1 MPSPPTRVLTG
12 NRLETGD
19 VLWWNGHDWS
29 LHIAD
34 AVAIGDEGEALAAR
48 LVAEERINDP
58 VLIDVTG
65 EPGAFVPTTTRER
78 VRASGPSVRADLAR
92 GSLSVEVI

>member
-1 MPSPPTRVLTG
+1 MPRILTG

-29 LHIAD
+29 HQIKD
-34 AVAIGDEGEALAAR
+34 AVAISDEGDALLATLIAA
-48 LVAEERINDP
+48 ERINDP
-58 VLIDVTG
+58 ALIDVTG

-92 GSLSVEVI
+92 GSLSTEVI

>member
-1 MPSPPTRVLTG
+1 MPRILTG

-19 VLWWNGHDWS
+19 VLWWNGTDWS
-29 LHIAD
+29 TQIKD
-34 AVAIGDEGEALAAR
+34 AVAIGDEGDALLAR
-48 LVAEERINDP
+48 LIAAERINDP

-65 EPGAFVPTTTRER
+65 EPGAYVPTTTRER

-92 GSLSVEVI
+92 GSLSTEVI

>member
-1 MPSPPTRVLTG
+1 MPRILTG

-29 LHIAD
+29 TRIVD
-34 AVAIGDEGEALAAR
+34 AVEIGAEGEALLAQLIAA
-48 LVAEERINDP
+48 ERINDP

-65 EPGAFVPTTTRER
+65 TPGAFVPTTTRER

-92 GSLSVEVI
+92 GSLSVEAI

>member
-1 MPSPPTRVLTG
+1 MPRILTG

-19 VLWWNGHDWS
+19 VLWWNGSDWS
-29 LHIAD
+29 TRIAD
-34 AVAIGDEGEALAAR
+34 AAEIGAEGEALLATLIAA
-48 LVAEERINDP
+48 ERINDP

-92 GSLSVEVI
+92 GSLSVEAI

>member
-1 MPSPPTRVLTG
+1 MRRILTG

-19 VLWWNGHDWS
+19 VLYWAGADWS
-29 LHIAD
+29 TRIAD
-34 AVAIGDEGEALAAR
+34 AIAIGDEGEALVAGHIAA
-48 LVAEERINDP
+48 ERINDP

-65 EPGAFVPTTTRER
+65 EPGHFVPTTTRER

>member
-1 MPSPPTRVLTG
+1 MPRVLTG

-19 VLWWNGHDWS
+19 VLWWDGADWS
-29 LHIAD
+29 TRIAD
-34 AVAIGDEGEALAAR
+34 AAPIGDEGEALLAAHI
-48 LVAEERINDP
+48 AAERINDP

-65 EPGAFVPTTTRER
+65 EPGHFLPTTTRER

-92 GSLSVEVI
+92 GSLSTEVI

>member
-1 MPSPPTRVLTG
+1 MPRVLTG

-19 VLWWNGHDWS
+19 VLWWNGADWS
-29 LHIAD
+29 TQIKD
-34 AVAIGDEGEALAAR
+34 AAPIGDEGEALLAR
-48 LVAEERINDP
+48 LIAEERINDP

-65 EPGAFVPTTTRER
+65 TPGGFIPTTTRER

-92 GSLSVEVI
+92 GSLSTEVI

>member
-1 MPSPPTRVLTG
+1 MPRILTG

-19 VLWWNGHDWS
+19 VLWWNGSDWS
-29 LHIAD
+29 HQIKD
-34 AVAIGDEGEALAAR
+34 AVAIGDEAEALLAQLIAT
-48 LVAEERINDP
+48 ERINDP
-58 VLIDVTG
+58 ALIDVTG

-92 GSLSVEVI
+92 GSLSTEVI

>member
-1 MPSPPTRVLTG
+1 MSSGVKRVLTG

-19 VLWWNGHDWS
+19 VLWWDGNDWS
-29 LHIAD
+29 PRLSE
-34 AVAIGDEGEALAAR
+34 AVAIGDEGEALVAQLIAA
-48 LVAEERINDP
+48 ERINDP
-58 VLIDVTG
+58 ALVDVTG
-65 EPGAFVPTTTRER
+65 EPGAFIPTTTRER

>member
-1 MPSPPTRVLTG
+1 MTKLLTG

-19 VLWWNGHDWS
+19 VLWWDGHAWS
-29 LHIAD
+29 TRIAD
-34 AVAIGDEGEALAAR
+34 AIAIGDEGDALLAR
-48 LVAEERINDP
+48 LIVEERINDP

-65 EPGAFVPTTTRER
+65 EPGHWLPSTTRER

-92 GSLSVEVI
+92 GSLSVDVI

>member
-1 MPSPPTRVLTG
+1 MPRVLTG

-19 VLWWNGHDWS
+19 VLWWNGVDWTP
-29 LHIAD
+29 LIRD
-34 AVAIGDEGEALAAR
+34 AVAIGDEGAALLAR

-58 VLIDVTG
+58 VLVDVTG
-65 EPGAFVPTTTRER
+65 EAGAFIPTTTRER

-92 GSLSVEVI
+92 GSLSTEAI

>member
-1 MPSPPTRVLTG
+1 MPRILTG

-19 VLWWNGHDWS
+19 VLWWAGADWS
-29 LHIAD
+29 AQIRD
-34 AVAIGDEGEALAAR
+34 AVEIGDEGAALVAR
-48 LVAEERINDP
+48 LVADERINDP
-58 VLIDVTG
+58 VLVDVTG
-65 EPGAFVPTTTRER
+65 TPGNWLPTTTRER

>member
-1 MPSPPTRVLTG
+1 MPRVLTG

-19 VLWWNGHDWS
+19 VLWWNGADWS
-29 LHIAD
+29 QHIKD
-34 AVAIGDEGEALAAR
+34 AVAMGDEGEALLAKLIAA
-48 LVAEERINDP
+48 ERINDP

-65 EPGAFVPTTTRER
+65 EPGAYVPTTTRER

-92 GSLSVEVI
+92 GSLSTEVI

>member
-1 MPSPPTRVLTG
+1 MPRVLTG

-19 VLWWNGHDWS
+19 VLWWTGSDWS
-29 LHIAD
+29 PLLSD
-34 AVAIGDEGEALAAR
+34 AVAIGAEGEALLAELIAA
-48 LVAEERINDP
+48 ERINDP
-58 VLIDVTG
+58 ALIEVTG
-65 EPGAFVPTTTRER
+65 SPSNWLPTTTRER

>member
-1 MPSPPTRVLTG
+1 MPSALKRILTA

-19 VLWWNGHDWS
+19 VLWWNGTDWS

-34 AVAIGDEGEALAAR
+34 AVEMEDEGDALLAR
-48 LVAEERINDP
+48 LIAEERINDP
-58 VLIDVTG
+58 ALITVTG
-65 EPGAFVPTTTRER
+65 TAGAYVPTTTRER

-92 GSLSVEVI
+92 GSLSVEMI

>member
-1 MPSPPTRVLTG
+1 MPRILTG

-19 VLWWNGHDWS
+19 VLWWNGADWS
-29 LHIAD
+29 TRIKD
-34 AVAIGDEGEALAAR
+34 AVAIGDEGAALLVTLIAA
-48 LVAEERINDP
+48 ERINDP

-65 EPGAFVPTTTRER
+65 EPGAYVPTTTRER

-92 GSLSVEVI
+92 GSLSVEAI

>member
-1 MPSPPTRVLTG
+1 MPHILTG

-19 VLWWNGHDWS
+19 VLWWTGTDWS
-29 LHIAD
+29 TRISD
-34 AVAIGDEGEALAAR
+34 AVAIGEEGEALVASLTAA
-48 LVAEERINDP
+48 ERINDP
-58 VLIDVTG
+58 LLIEVIG
-65 EPGAFVPTTTRER
+65 SPGAFVPTTTRER

>member
-1 MPSPPTRVLTG
+1 MPRILTG

-29 LHIAD
+29 HQIKD
-34 AVAIGDEGEALAAR
+34 AVAIGDEGDALLATLIAA
-48 LVAEERINDP
+48 ERINDP

-92 GSLSVEVI
+92 GSLSTEVI

>member
-1 MPSPPTRVLTG
+1 MPRVLTG

-19 VLWWNGHDWS
+19 VLWWNGSDWS
-29 LHIAD
+29 SRIAD
-34 AVAIGDEGEALAAR
+34 AVAIGDDGEALVALLIAA
-48 LVAEERINDP
+48 ERINDP
-58 VLIDVTG
+58 ALIDVTG
-65 EPGAFVPTTTRER
+65 APGGYVPTTTRER

>member
-1 MPSPPTRVLTG
+1 MPRILTG

-19 VLWWNGHDWS
+19 VLWWNGDDWS
-29 LHIAD
+29 TRIAD
-34 AVAIGDEGEALAAR
+34 AVEIGAEGEALLAQLIAA
-48 LVAEERINDP
+48 ERINDP

-65 EPGAFVPTTTRER
+65 TPGAFVPTTTRER

-92 GSLSVEVI
+92 GSLSVEAI

>member
-1 MPSPPTRVLTG
+1 MPRILTG

-19 VLWWNGHDWS
+19 VLWWNGADWS
-29 LHIAD
+29 TQISD
-34 AVAIGDEGEALAAR
+34 AVAIGDEGEALLAQ
-48 LVAEERINDP
+48 LVAAERINDP

-65 EPGAFVPTTTRER
+65 EPGAFLPTTTRER

-92 GSLSVEVI
+92 GSLSTKVI

>member
-1 MPSPPTRVLTG
+1 MPRVLTG

-19 VLWWNGHDWS
+19 VLWWSGADWS

-34 AVAIGDEGEALAAR
+34 AIDIGDEGEALLAELIAA
-48 LVAEERINDP
+48 ERINDP
-58 VLIDVTG
+58 VLIAVTG

-92 GSLSVEVI
+92 GSLSVEAI